1 MKIVNVTILI
11 SLFLSSAS
19 YSFSLFDSKPETF
32 EEMATK
38 MASKFS
44 APIISLQELK
54 KIQNDKNVIILD
66 ARELE
71 EFNVSHIKNSLMVG
85 YDDFDLSS
93 VEKTVGKDQKI
104 IVYCSVGYRSGD
116 IAERLRK
123 AGYDAYNL
131 YGGLFGWINSNENI
145 YINNIETKKIH
156 GFSKKWGKWLTNGKV
171 VY

>member
-1 MKIVNVTILI
+1 MKTAICIFAV
-11 SLFLSSAS
+11 SFLSVSQAL
-19 YSFSLFDSKPETF
+19 SFSLFDSGPETF

-44 APIISLQELK
+44 APIISMQDLK
-54 KIQNDKNVIILD
+54 KIQNEKNVIVLD
-66 ARELE
+66 AREIE

-93 VEKTVGKDQKI
+93 VEKVVGRDQRVV
-104 IVYCSVGYRSGD
+104 VYCSVGYRSGD

-131 YGGLFGWINSNENI
+131 YGGLFGWVNSNEII
-145 YINNIETKKIH
+145 YNKYQETKNIH
-156 GFSKKWGKWLTNGKV
+156 GFNKKWGKWLTNGKV